1 MDRADETAGGL
12 LRRARVSAGLSQA
25 ELAFRAGVAQSV
37 ISAYEAGRR
46 QPSLPTLAKL
56 IDAAG
61 CDLVVDIQH
70 QPPQLSRLSG
80 PVGRQVRRMRRN
92 LVAVAAAHD
101 VTNLR
106 VFGSVARGEDRP
118 DSDVDLLVD
127 LPPDM
132 GLLGLGRVQQ
142 ELEAI
147 LGTRVDLVPAS
158 DLKPAVRARAERELV
173 ALRLG
178 RPPIGETVERPERQT
193 ASPHLSFWL
202 PNGPASHAPVR
213 VRAIHRGTMA

>member
-1 MDRADETAGGL
+1 MGRADETAGSL
-12 LRRARVSAGLSQA
+12 LRRARVGAGMSQA

-46 QPSLPTLAKL
+46 QPSLPTLARL

-80 PVGRQVRRMRRN
+80 PVGRQVRRKRRD
-92 LVAVAAAHD
+92 LVAAAAAHD

-118 DSDVDLLVD
+118 DSDVDLLAD
-127 LPPDM
+127 FPP
-132 GLLGLGRVQQ
+132 GLSLFGLSR
-142 ELEAI
+142 LEADLEGI
-147 LGTRVDLVPAS
+147 LGTRVDLIPAA
-158 DLKPAVRARAERELV
+158 DLKPDVRER
-173 ALRLG
+173 
-178 RPPIGETVERPERQT
+178 VESDLIT
-193 ASPHLSFWL
+193 L
-202 PNGPASHAPVR
+202 
-213 VRAIHRGTMA
+213 

>member
-1 MDRADETAGGL
+1 LVARADFVLEIYVQVVDDLDAGYRRSAIIGCVDRADETAGGL
-12 LRRARVSAGLSQA
+12 LRRARLGAGMSQA

-46 QPSLPTLAKL
+46 QPSLPTLARL

-61 CDLVVDIQH
+61 SDLVVDIRQ

-80 PVGRQVRRMRRN
+80 PVGRQVRRRRRD
-92 LVAVAAAHD
+92 LVVAAAVHE

-127 LPPDM
+127 VPPDM
-132 GLLGLGRVQQ
+132 GLLGLGRVQA

-147 LGTRVDLVPAS
+147 LGATVDLVPAS
-158 DLKPAVRARAERELV
+158 DLKPE
-173 ALRLG
+173 
-178 RPPIGETVERPERQT
+178 
-193 ASPHLSFWL
+193 
-202 PNGPASHAPVR
+202 VR
-213 VRAIHRGTMA
+213 VRAERDLVAL

>member
-1 MDRADETAGGL
+1 MDRADDTAGSL
-12 LRRARVSAGLSQA
+12 LRQARVGAGMSQA
-25 ELAFRAGVAQSV
+25 ELALSAGVAQSV

-46 QPSLPTLAKL
+46 QPSFPTLAKL

-61 CDLVVDIQH
+61 CDLVVNIQQ

-80 PVGRQVRRMRRN
+80 PVGRQVRRKRRD
-92 LVAVAAAHD
+92 LVAAAAAHG

-127 LPPDM
+127 LPPDI
-132 GLLGLGRVQQ
+132 GLFGLGQVRA

-147 LGTRVDLVPAS
+147 LGTKIDLVSAS
-158 DLKPAVRARAERELV
+158 DLKPAVRARAERDLV
-173 ALRLG
+173 GLTLTQLG
-178 RPPIGETVERPERQT
+178 RDYAGVITSVMDELNRQV
-193 ASPHLSFWL
+193 AARV
-202 PNGPASHAPVR
+202 GPAELA
-213 VRAIHRGTMA
+213 AADDKNGQFCT

>member
-1 MDRADETAGGL
+1 MDRVEKTAGSL
-12 LRRARVSAGLSQA
+12 LRRARQGAGISQA

-37 ISAYEAGRR
+37 ISAYEAGHR
-46 QPSLPTLAKL
+46 QPSLPTLARL

-61 CDLVVDIQH
+61 SDLVVDVRQ
-70 QPPQLSRLSG
+70 QPPQLGRLSG
-80 PVGRQVRRMRRN
+80 PVGRAVRRKRQD
-92 LVAVAAAHD
+92 LVAAAAAHQ

-127 LPPDM
+127 LPPHM
-132 GLLGLGRVQQ
+132 GLLGLGRLQA

-147 LGTRVDLVPAS
+147 LGAKVDLVSAS

-173 ALRLG
+173 AL
-178 RPPIGETVERPERQT
+178 
-193 ASPHLSFWL
+193 
-202 PNGPASHAPVR
+202 
-213 VRAIHRGTMA
+213 

>member
-1 MDRADETAGGL
+1 MDRADDTAGSL
-12 LRRARVSAGLSQA
+12 LRQARVGAGMSQA
-25 ELAFRAGVAQSV
+25 ELAFSAGVAQSV

-46 QPSLPTLAKL
+46 QPSFPTLAKL

-61 CDLVVDIQH
+61 CDLVVNIQQ

-80 PVGRQVRRMRRN
+80 PVGRQVRRKRRD
-92 LVAVAAAHD
+92 LVAAAAAHG

-127 LPPDM
+127 LPPDI
-132 GLLGLGRVQQ
+132 GLFGLGQVRA

-147 LGTRVDLVPAS
+147 LGTKIDLVSAS
-158 DLKPAVRARAERELV
+158 DLKPAVRARAERDLV
-173 ALRLG
+173 GLTLTQLG
-178 RPPIGETVERPERQT
+178 RDYAGVITSVMDELNRQV
-193 ASPHLSFWL
+193 AARV
-202 PNGPASHAPVR
+202 GPAELA
-213 VRAIHRGTMA
+213 AADDKNGQFCT

>member
-1 MDRADETAGGL
+1 VDRPDEPAGRL
-12 LRRARVSAGLSQA
+12 LRRARRSARLSQT

-61 CDLVVDIQH
+61 ADLIVDIQQ
-70 QPPQLSRLSG
+70 QPAQLSRLSG
-80 PVGRQVRRMRRN
+80 PVGRQVRRKRRD
-92 LVAVAAAHD
+92 LVAAAAAHD

-127 LPPDM
+127 LPPDIA
-132 GLLGLGRVQQ
+132 LLGLGLVQAD
-142 ELEAI
+142 LEAI
-147 LGTRVDLVPAS
+147 LGIKIDLVSAS
-158 DLKPAVRARAERELV
+158 DLKPAVRARAERDLV
-173 ALRLG
+173 AL
-178 RPPIGETVERPERQT
+178 
-193 ASPHLSFWL
+193 
-202 PNGPASHAPVR
+202 
-213 VRAIHRGTMA
+213 

>member
-1 MDRADETAGGL
+1 MDRGDDTAGSL
-12 LRRARVSAGLSQA
+12 LRRARVGAGMSQA
-25 ELAFRAGVAQSV
+25 ELAASAGVAQSV

-61 CDLVVDIQH
+61 CDLVMDIQH
-70 QPPQLSRLSG
+70 QPPHLSKLSG
-80 PVGRQVRRMRRN
+80 PVGRQVRRKRRE
-92 LVAVAAAHD
+92 LVAAAAAHG

-127 LPPDM
+127 LPPDT
-132 GLLGLGRVQQ
+132 GLLGLGRVQA

-147 LGTRVDLVPAS
+147 LSTKVDLVSAS
-158 DLKPAVRARAERELV
+158 DLQPEVRARAERDLV
-173 ALRLG
+173 ALTLTQLG
-178 RPPIGETVERPERQT
+178 HFYARVIPSVMEELNREVAARVGRRS
-193 ASPHLSFWL
+193 SP
-202 PNGPASHAPVR
+202 R
-213 VRAIHRGTMA
+213 RTT

>member
-1 MDRADETAGGL
+1 MDRVEKTAGSL
-12 LRRARVSAGLSQA
+12 LRRARQGAGISQA

-37 ISAYEAGRR
+37 ISAYEAGHR
-46 QPSLPTLAKL
+46 QPSLPTLARL

-61 CDLVVDIQH
+61 SDLVVDVQQH
-70 QPPQLSRLSG
+70 PPQLSRLSG
-80 PVGRQVRRMRRN
+80 PVGRTVRRKRQD
-92 LVAVAAAHD
+92 LVAAAAAHQ

-127 LPPDM
+127 LPPHM
-132 GLLGLGRVQQ
+132 GLLGLGRLQA

-147 LGTRVDLVPAS
+147 LGAKVDLVPAS

-173 ALRLG
+173 AL
-178 RPPIGETVERPERQT
+178 
-193 ASPHLSFWL
+193 
-202 PNGPASHAPVR
+202 
-213 VRAIHRGTMA
+213 

>member
-132 GLLGLGRVQQ
+132 GLLGLGRVQE

-147 LGTRVDLVPAS
+147 LGTKVDLVPAS

-173 ALRLG
+173 AL
-178 RPPIGETVERPERQT
+178 
-193 ASPHLSFWL
+193 
-202 PNGPASHAPVR
+202 
-213 VRAIHRGTMA
+213 

>member
-1 MDRADETAGGL
+1 MSSPISTIRYNCFMDRADETAGSL
-12 LRRARVSAGLSQA
+12 LRRARVGAGMSQA

-56 IDAAG
+56 IEAAG
-61 CDLVVDIQH
+61 CDLVVDIQR

-80 PVGRQVRRMRRN
+80 PVGRQVRRKRRD
-92 LVAVAAAHD
+92 LVAAAAAHD

-132 GLLGLGRVQQ
+132 GLLGLGRVEA
-142 ELEAI
+142 ELGAI
-147 LGTRVDLVPAS
+147 LGTKVDLVPAS
-158 DLKPAVRARAERELV
+158 DLKPAVRARAERELI
-173 ALRLG
+173 AL
-178 RPPIGETVERPERQT
+178 
-193 ASPHLSFWL
+193 
-202 PNGPASHAPVR
+202 
-213 VRAIHRGTMA
+213 